1 MSTFAPHEVVFD
13 EAGNTGADLLNSD
26 QPVFSLA
33 SVLLTQAEADQ
44 ILSPIRTPQT
54 GELKFSRL
62 KRSDFG
68 RRRLIELLTSP
79 ALNSENVALSLFH
92 KRFAAIAKVV
102 DLLIEPL
109 AHRDGHDF
117 FKQGFNLSYCNL
129 LFVCLPV
136 YFGVDS
142 VDRLLAAF
150 INMFRQRTTASVG
163 SFYAIAHD
171 LFDEHSG
178 SEIAGPFAPVVAS
191 ERMIGE
197 ILRYNDK
204 LALDPA
210 IPAFFQQCA
219 TWGERLGGPFRVVH
233 DDSKPIFQ
241 DKEALESL
249 MAPGEEGQRIG
260 YDRRTF
266 VFPLRAEGIR
276 FAPSAGDPRLQVAD
290 LIASSAA
297 HWAASRIPPTRQ
309 TTFTEELAAAR
320 LDRFLVDGI
329 WPTSA
334 ISPAE
339 LGTEGEGGIDALEH
353 MTEFL
358 SKKRN

>member
-1 MSTFAPHEVVFD
+1 MSSVASHEVAFD
-13 EAGNTGADLLNSD
+13 EAGNTGADLLNTD

-33 SVLLTQAEADQ
+33 SVSLTQAEADQ
-44 ILSPIRTPQT
+44 LLSRIRTPQT

-62 KRSDFG
+62 KRSDSG
-68 RRRLIELLTSP
+68 RRRLLELLASP
-79 ALNSENVALSLFH
+79 SLGSENVALSLFH
-92 KRFAAIAKVV
+92 KRFVAIAKIV

-109 AHRDGHDF
+109 AHRDGLDF
-117 FKQGFNLSYCNL
+117 LEQGFNLSYCNL
-129 LFVCLPV
+129 LHICLPV
-136 YFGVDS
+136 YFAPDS

-150 INMFRQRTTASVG
+150 ISMFRERTTESVT

-171 LFDEHSG
+171 LLAEHSS

-191 ERMIGE
+191 ERVIGE
-197 ILRYNDK
+197 VLRYNDR

-219 TWGERLGGPFRVVH
+219 TWGERFGGPFRLVH

-241 DKEALESL
+241 DKEALETF
-249 MAPGEEGQRIG
+249 MAPGESGQRIG

-276 FAPSAGDPRLQVAD
+276 FAPSASDPRLQVAD

-297 HWAASRIPPTRQ
+297 HWAASRIPPTSQ
-309 TTFTEELAAAR
+309 TPFTEDLAAVN
-320 LDRFLVDGI
+320 LDRFFVDGI

-334 ISPAE
+334 ISPAD
-339 LGTEGEGGIDALEH
+339 LGTEGEDGINALEH

-358 SKKRN
+358 AKWRK